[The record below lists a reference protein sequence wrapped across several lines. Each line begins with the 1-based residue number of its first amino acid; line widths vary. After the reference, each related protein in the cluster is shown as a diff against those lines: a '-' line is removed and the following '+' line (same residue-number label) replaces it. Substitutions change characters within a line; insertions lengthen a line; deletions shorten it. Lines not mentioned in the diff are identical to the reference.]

1 MTEQLTLVL
10 SDFEGPLDLLLHL
23 IKQTKI
29 DIYDIPIAEITAQ
42 YLDYLHQMQEL
53 ALDIAGDYLVMAA
66 TLMKIKSKLLLPKP
80 PVLVEEETIDYV
92 DPRQELVDQLLAY
105 QAFQKIAGVLQ
116 EREMER
122 QQLFA
127 KPAST
132 NPAEKVVPLARGV
145 IKPRDLAA
153 AVSKM
158 LAEAKASQPV
168 FKTVQN
174 DEISITEKMNWIT
187 NQLSRQANAVT
198 FESLVVNPNDCDEIV
213 TTFLAIL
220 ELMKDRRIVCDQ
232 LTYETQIFVMLK
244 EESTSEASR

>member
-10 SDFEGPLDLLLHL
+10 TDFEGPLDLLLHL
-23 IKQTKI
+23 IKQNKI

-42 YLDYLHQMQEL
+42 YLDYLHQMQVL
-53 ALDIAGDYLVMAA
+53 KLDVAGDYLVMAA
-66 TLMKIKSKLLLPKP
+66 TLMKIKSKLLLPKAP
-80 PVLVEEETIDYV
+80 ELIEEETEEYV

-105 QAFQKIAGVLQ
+105 QAFQKVATVLQ
-116 EREMER
+116 ERELER

-127 KPAST
+127 KPASS

-158 LAEAKASQPV
+158 LVEAQAKQPV

-174 DEISITEKMNWIT
+174 DEISITDKMSWIVRYLAA
-187 NQLSRQANAVT
+187 QPVA
-198 FESLVVNPNDCDEIV
+198 FEALVVVKTDRDEIV
-213 TTFLAIL
+213 TTFLAVL
-220 ELMKDRRIVCDQ
+220 ELMKDRKIICEQADYDASIMVR
-232 LTYETQIFVMLK
+232 LK
-244 EESTSEASR
+244 EGISVESSR

>member
-10 SDFEGPLDLLLHL
+10 TDFEGPLDLLLHL

-42 YLDYLHQMQEL
+42 YLDYLHQMQVL
-53 ALDIAGDYLVMAA
+53 KLDVAGDYLVMAA
-66 TLMKIKSKLLLPKP
+66 TLMKIKSKLLLPKAP
-80 PVLVEEETIDYV
+80 ELIEEETEEYV

-105 QAFQKIAGVLQ
+105 QAFQKVATVLQ
-116 EREMER
+116 ERELER

-127 KPAST
+127 KPASS
-132 NPAEKVVPLARGV
+132 NPAEKVVPLACGV

-158 LAEAKASQPV
+158 LVEAQAKQPV

-174 DEISITEKMNWIT
+174 DEISITDKMSWIVRYLAA
-187 NQLSRQANAVT
+187 QPVA
-198 FESLVVNPNDCDEIV
+198 FEALVVVKTDRDEIV
-213 TTFLAIL
+213 TTFLAVL
-220 ELMKDRRIVCDQ
+220 ELMKDRKIICEQADYDASIMVR
-232 LTYETQIFVMLK
+232 LK
-244 EESTSEASR
+244 EGISVESSR

>member
-10 SDFEGPLDLLLHL
+10 TDFEGPLDLLLHL

-42 YLDYLHQMQEL
+42 YLDYLHQMQVL
-53 ALDIAGDYLVMAA
+53 KLDVAGDYLVMAA
-66 TLMKIKSKLLLPKP
+66 TLMKIKSKLLLPKAP
-80 PVLVEEETIDYV
+80 ELIEEETEEYV

-105 QAFQKIAGVLQ
+105 QAFQKVATVLQ
-116 EREMER
+116 ERELER

-127 KPAST
+127 KPASS

-158 LAEAKASQPV
+158 LVEAQAKQPV

-174 DEISITEKMNWIT
+174 DEISITDKMSWIVRYLAA
-187 NQLSRQANAVT
+187 QPVA
-198 FESLVVNPNDCDEIV
+198 FEALVVVKTDRDEIV
-213 TTFLAIL
+213 TTFLAVL
-220 ELMKDRRIVCDQ
+220 ELMKDRKIICEQADYDASIMVR
-232 LTYETQIFVMLK
+232 LK
-244 EESTSEASR
+244 EGISVESSR